1 VLIFPVIPLQF
12 GRKNHSMGA
21 DFRGLKDTPKR
32 YEKSPRKTTFICD
45 YLREKTQLVVDTW
58 RGLR

>member
-1 VLIFPVIPLQF
+1 
-12 GRKNHSMGA
+12 MGA